1 MRKDKLLKEWF
12 EFNTKYWK
20 ALKLRAKL
28 HGHLKDSDVLPED
41 VLAQAAPVFVLST
54 GRVGTMLLT
63 RLFELEKGLNIEH
76 EALPEMLYTGKLAYA
91 DPSNIEFTKGA
102 FMAGR
107 YEAIR
112 DCQLQNLRYVE
123 TNNRLT
129 FFAPAMAALFPN
141 AKFIH
146 LLRHPDSF
154 VSSGIQRNW
163 YTGKTITDEG
173 RIAPAKDSGIE
184 RQQDKIAWLWNATNS
199 FIEDFKEGAGKDRT
213 LTVRSE
219 DLFSNAEEAERILN
233 WLDFKADKTSIQK
246 VLNRPVNTSRKKKT
260 QQEYNP
266 DLTPLVEKYYGSL
279 SINSSG

>member
-63 RLFELEKGLNIEH
+63 RLFELEKGLYIEH

-184 RQQDKIAWLWNATNS
+184 RQQDKIAWLWNATNA

-219 DLFSNAEEAERILN
+219 DLFSNTEEAERILN

-266 DLTPLVEKYYGSL
+266 DLTPLVEKYYGS
-279 SINSSG
+279 

>member
-63 RLFELEKGLNIEH
+63 RLFELEKGLHIEH

-154 VSSGIQRNW
+154 ISSGIQRNW

-184 RQQDKIAWLWNATNS
+184 SQQDKIAWLWNATNA
-199 FIEDFKEGAGKDRT
+199 FIDDFKEGAGKDRT

-266 DLTPLVEKYYGSL
+266 DLTPLVEKYYGS
-279 SINSSG
+279 

>member
-63 RLFELEKGLNIEH
+63 RLFELEKGLHIEH

-173 RIAPAKDSGIE
+173 RIAPGKDLGIE
-184 RQQDKIAWLWNATNS
+184 RQQDKIAWLWNATNA
-199 FIEDFKEGAGKDRT
+199 FIDDFKAGAGKDRT

-233 WLDFKADKTSIQK
+233 WLNFKADKTSIQK
-246 VLNRPVNTSRKKKT
+246 VLNTPVNSSRKKKT
-260 QQEYNP
+260 PQEYNT
-266 DLTPLVEKYYGSL
+266 DLTPLVKKYYG
-279 SINSSG
+279 N

>member
-63 RLFELEKGLNIEH
+63 RLFDLEKGLNIEH

-173 RIAPAKDSGIE
+173 RIAPAKNSGIE

-219 DLFSNAEEAERILN
+219 DLFSNTEEAERILN

-266 DLTPLVEKYYGSL
+266 DLTPLVEKYYGS
-279 SINSSG
+279 

>member
-63 RLFELEKGLNIEH
+63 RLFELEKGLYIEH

-129 FFAPAMAALFPN
+129 FFAPAMAVLFPN

-173 RIAPAKDSGIE
+173 RIAPAKDLGIE
-184 RQQDKIAWLWNATNS
+184 RQQDKIAWLWNATNA
-199 FIEDFKEGAGKDRT
+199 FIDDFKEGAGKDRT

-219 DLFSNAEEAERILN
+219 DLFSNTEEAERILN

-266 DLTPLVEKYYGSL
+266 DLTPLVEKYYGS
-279 SINSSG
+279 

>member
-173 RIAPAKDSGIE
+173 RIAPAKNSGIE
-184 RQQDKIAWLWNATNS
+184 RQQDKIAWLWNATNA

-266 DLTPLVEKYYGSL
+266 DLTPLVEKYYGS
-279 SINSSG
+279 

>member
-28 HGHLKDSDVLPED
+28 HGHLKDSEVLPED
-41 VLAQAAPVFVLST
+41 VLANAAPVFVLST

-63 RLFELEKGLNIEH
+63 RLFELEKGLHIEH

-173 RIAPAKDSGIE
+173 RIAPGKDLGIE
-184 RQQDKIAWLWNATNS
+184 RQQDKIAWLWNATNA
-199 FIEDFKEGAGKDRT
+199 FIDDFKTGVGKNRT

-233 WLDFKADKTSIQK
+233 WLNFKADKTSIQK
-246 VLNRPVNTSRKKKT
+246 VLNTPVNSSRKKKT
-260 QQEYNP
+260 PQEYNT
-266 DLTPLVEKYYGSL
+266 DLTPLVKKYYG
-279 SINSSG
+279 N

>member
-1 MRKDKLLKEWF
+1 MRKDKLIKEWF

-28 HGHLKDSDVLPED
+28 HGHLKDSEVLPED
-41 VLAQAAPVFVLST
+41 VLANAAPVFVLST

-63 RLFELEKGLNIEH
+63 RLFELEKGLHIEH

-173 RIAPAKDSGIE
+173 RIAPGKDLGIE
-184 RQQDKIAWLWNATNS
+184 RQQDKIAWLWNATNA
-199 FIEDFKEGAGKDRT
+199 FIDDFKAGAGKDRT

-233 WLDFKADKTSIQK
+233 WLNFKADKTSIQK
-246 VLNRPVNTSRKKKT
+246 VLNTPVNSSRKKKT
-260 QQEYNP
+260 PQEYNT
-266 DLTPLVEKYYGSL
+266 DLTPLVKKYYG
-279 SINSSG
+279 N

>member
-28 HGHLKDSDVLPED
+28 HGHLKDSEVLPED
-41 VLAQAAPVFVLST
+41 VLANAAPVFVLST

-63 RLFELEKGLNIEH
+63 RLFELEKGLHIEH

-173 RIAPAKDSGIE
+173 RIAHGKDLGIE
-184 RQQDKIAWLWNATNS
+184 RQQDKIAWLWNATNA
-199 FIEDFKEGAGKDRT
+199 FIDDFKAGAGKDRT

-233 WLDFKADKTSIQK
+233 WLNFKADKTSIQK
-246 VLNRPVNTSRKKKT
+246 VLNTPVNSSRKKKT
-260 QQEYNP
+260 PQEYNT
-266 DLTPLVEKYYGSL
+266 DLTPLVKKYYG
-279 SINSSG
+279 N

>member
-28 HGHLKDSDVLPED
+28 HGHLKDSHVLPED

-63 RLFELEKGLNIEH
+63 RLFELEKGLHIEH

-173 RIAPAKDSGIE
+173 RIAPGKDLGIE
-184 RQQDKIAWLWNATNS
+184 RQQDKIAWLWNATNA
-199 FIEDFKEGAGKDRT
+199 FIDDFKAGAGKDRT

-233 WLDFKADKTSIQK
+233 WLNFKADKTSIQK
-246 VLNRPVNTSRKKKT
+246 VLNTPVNSSRKKKT
-260 QQEYNP
+260 PQEYNM
-266 DLTPLVEKYYGSL
+266 DLTPLVKKYYG
-279 SINSSG
+279 N

>member
-28 HGHLKDSDVLPED
+28 HGHLKDSQVLPDD
-41 VLAQAAPVFVLST
+41 VLANAAPVFVLST

-63 RLFELEKGLNIEH
+63 RLFELEKGLHIEH

-184 RQQDKIAWLWNATNS
+184 RQQDKIAWLWNATNA

-266 DLTPLVEKYYGSL
+266 DLTPLVEKYYGS
-279 SINSSG
+279 

>member
-28 HGHLKDSDVLPED
+28 HGHLKDSEVLPDD
-41 VLAQAAPVFVLST
+41 VLANATPVFVLST

-63 RLFELEKGLNIEH
+63 RLFELEKGLHIEH

-173 RIAPAKDSGIE
+173 RIAPAKDLGIE
-184 RQQDKIAWLWNATNS
+184 RQQDKIAWLWNATNA
-199 FIEDFKEGAGKDRT
+199 FIDDFKEGAGKDRT

-233 WLDFKADKTSIQK
+233 WLDFKADKASIQK
-246 VLNRPVNTSRKKKT
+246 VLNTPVNKSRKKKT
-260 QQEYNP
+260 PQEYNV
-266 DLTPLVEKYYGSL
+266 DLTPLVKKYYG
-279 SINSSG
+279 N

>member
-28 HGHLKDSDVLPED
+28 HGHLKDSEVLPED
-41 VLAQAAPVFVLST
+41 VLANAAPVFVLST

-63 RLFELEKGLNIEH
+63 RLFELEKGLHIEH

-173 RIAPAKDSGIE
+173 RIAPGKDLGIE
-184 RQQDKIAWLWNATNS
+184 RQQDKIAWLWNATNA
-199 FIEDFKEGAGKDRT
+199 FIDDFKAGAGKDRT

-233 WLDFKADKTSIQK
+233 WLNFKADKTSIQK
-246 VLNRPVNTSRKKKT
+246 VLNTHVNSSRKKKT
-260 QQEYNP
+260 PQEYNT
-266 DLTPLVEKYYGSL
+266 DLTPLVKKYYG
-279 SINSSG
+279 N

>member
-28 HGHLKDSDVLPED
+28 HGHLKDSEVLPED
-41 VLAQAAPVFVLST
+41 VLANAAPVFVLST

-63 RLFELEKGLNIEH
+63 RLFELEKGLHIEH

-173 RIAPAKDSGIE
+173 RIAPGKDLGIE
-184 RQQDKIAWLWNATNS
+184 RQQDKIAWLWNATNA
-199 FIEDFKEGAGKDRT
+199 FIDDFKAGAGKDRT

-266 DLTPLVEKYYGSL
+266 DLTPLVEKYYGS
-279 SINSSG
+279 

>member
-63 RLFELEKGLNIEH
+63 RLFELEKGLYIEH

-184 RQQDKIAWLWNATNS
+184 RQQDKIAWLWNATNA

-213 LTVRSE
+213 LTVRAE
-219 DLFSNAEEAERILN
+219 DLFSNTEEAERILN

-266 DLTPLVEKYYGSL
+266 DLTPLVEKYYGS
-279 SINSSG
+279 

>member
-63 RLFELEKGLNIEH
+63 RLFELEKGLHIEH

-173 RIAPAKDSGIE
+173 RIAPAKNSGIE

-219 DLFSNAEEAERILN
+219 DLFSNTEEAERILN

-266 DLTPLVEKYYGSL
+266 DLTPLVEKYYGS
-279 SINSSG
+279 

>member
-63 RLFELEKGLNIEH
+63 RLFELEKGLYIEH

-173 RIAPAKDSGIE
+173 RIAPAKNSGIE
-184 RQQDKIAWLWNATNS
+184 RQQDKIAWLWNATNA

-219 DLFSNAEEAERILN
+219 DLFSNTEEAERILN

-266 DLTPLVEKYYGSL
+266 DLTPLVEKYYGS
-279 SINSSG
+279 

>member
-173 RIAPAKDSGIE
+173 RIAPAKNSGIE
-184 RQQDKIAWLWNATNS
+184 RQQDKIAWLWNATNA

-219 DLFSNAEEAERILN
+219 DLFSNTEEAERILN

>member
-63 RLFELEKGLNIEH
+63 RLFELEKGLHIEH

-184 RQQDKIAWLWNATNS
+184 SQQDKIAWLWNATNA
-199 FIEDFKEGAGKDRT
+199 FIDDFKEGAGKDRT

-219 DLFSNAEEAERILN
+219 DLFSNAEEAESILN

-260 QQEYNP
+260 QQEYNS
-266 DLTPLVEKYYGSL
+266 DLTPLVEKYYGS
-279 SINSSG
+279 

>member
-1 MRKDKLLKEWF
+1 
-12 EFNTKYWK
+12 
-20 ALKLRAKL
+20 
-28 HGHLKDSDVLPED
+28 
-41 VLAQAAPVFVLST
+41 
-54 GRVGTMLLT
+54 MLLT
-63 RLFELEKGLNIEH
+63 RLFELEKGLHIEH

-91 DPSNIEFTKGA
+91 DPNNIEFTKGA

-173 RIAPAKDSGIE
+173 RITPAKDLGIE
-184 RQQDKIAWLWNATNS
+184 RQQDKIAWLWNATNA
-199 FIEDFKEGAGKDRT
+199 FIDNFKTGAGKDRT

-233 WLDFKADKTSIQK
+233 WLNFKADKTSIQK
-246 VLNRPVNTSRKKKT
+246 VLNTPVNSSRKKKT
-260 QQEYNP
+260 PQEYNA
-266 DLTPLVEKYYGSL
+266 DLTPLVKKYY
-279 SINSSG
+279 SS

>member
-28 HGHLKDSDVLPED
+28 HGHLKDSEVLPDD
-41 VLAQAAPVFVLST
+41 VLANATPVFVLST

-63 RLFELEKGLNIEH
+63 RLFELEKGLHIEH

-102 FMAGR
+102 LMAGR

-184 RQQDKIAWLWNATNS
+184 RQQDKIAWLWNATNAY
-199 FIEDFKEGAGKDRT
+199 IEDFKEGAGKDRT

-219 DLFSNAEEAERILN
+219 DLFSNTEEAERILN
-233 WLDFKADKTSIQK
+233 WLDFKADKNSIQK
-246 VLNRPVNTSRKKKT
+246 VLNTPVNSSRKKKT
-260 QQEYNP
+260 QQEYNV
-266 DLTPLVEKYYGSL
+266 DLTPLVKKYYG
-279 SINSSG
+279 N

>member
-28 HGHLKDSDVLPED
+28 HGHLKDSEVLPED
-41 VLAQAAPVFVLST
+41 VLANAAPVFVLST

-63 RLFELEKGLNIEH
+63 RLFELEKGLHIEH

-173 RIAPAKDSGIE
+173 RIAPAKNSGIE
-184 RQQDKIAWLWNATNS
+184 RQQDKIAWLWNATNA

-219 DLFSNAEEAERILN
+219 DLFSNTEEAERILN

-266 DLTPLVEKYYGSL
+266 DLTPLVEKYYGS
-279 SINSSG
+279 

>member
-28 HGHLKDSDVLPED
+28 HGHLKDSEVLPED
-41 VLAQAAPVFVLST
+41 VLANAAPVFVLST

-63 RLFELEKGLNIEH
+63 RLFELENGLHIEH

-173 RIAPAKDSGIE
+173 RIAPAKDLGIE
-184 RQQDKIAWLWNATNS
+184 RQEDKIAWLWNATNA
-199 FIEDFKEGAGKDRT
+199 FIDDFKAGAGKDRT
-213 LTVRSE
+213 LTIRSE

-233 WLDFKADKTSIQK
+233 WLDFNADKRSIQK
-246 VLNRPVNTSRKKKT
+246 VLNTPVNSSRKKKT
-260 QQEYNP
+260 PQKYNA
-266 DLTPLVEKYYGSL
+266 DLTPLVKKYYG
-279 SINSSG
+279 N

>member
-28 HGHLKDSDVLPED
+28 HGHLKDSEVLPED
-41 VLAQAAPVFVLST
+41 VLANAAPVFVLST

-63 RLFELEKGLNIEH
+63 RLFELEKGLHIEH

-173 RIAPAKDSGIE
+173 RIAPAKNSGIE

-219 DLFSNAEEAERILN
+219 DLFSNTEEAERILN

-266 DLTPLVEKYYGSL
+266 DLTPLVEKYYGS
-279 SINSSG
+279 

>member
-28 HGHLKDSDVLPED
+28 HRHLKDSDVLPKD

-63 RLFELEKGLNIEH
+63 RLFELEKGLHIEH

-102 FMAGR
+102 LMAGR

-184 RQQDKIAWLWNATNS
+184 RQQDKIAWLWNATNAY
-199 FIEDFKEGAGKDRT
+199 IEDFKEGAGKDRT

-219 DLFSNAEEAERILN
+219 DLFSNTEEAERILN
-233 WLDFKADKTSIQK
+233 WLDFKADKNSIQK
-246 VLNRPVNTSRKKKT
+246 VLNTPVNSSRKKKT
-260 QQEYNP
+260 QQEYNV
-266 DLTPLVEKYYGSL
+266 DLTPLVKKYYG
-279 SINSSG
+279 N

>member
-28 HGHLKDSDVLPED
+28 HGHLKDSDVLPKD

-63 RLFELEKGLNIEH
+63 RLFELEKGLHIEH

-102 FMAGR
+102 LMAGR

-184 RQQDKIAWLWNATNS
+184 RQQDKIAWLWNATNAY
-199 FIEDFKEGAGKDRT
+199 IEDFKEGAGKDRT

-219 DLFSNAEEAERILN
+219 DLFSNTEEAERILN

-266 DLTPLVEKYYGSL
+266 DLTPLVEKYYGS
-279 SINSSG
+279 

>member
-12 EFNTKYWK
+12 EFNRKYWK
-20 ALKLRAKL
+20 ALKLRSKL
-28 HGHLKDSDVLPED
+28 HGHLSNSAALPEA
-41 VLAQAAPVFVLST
+41 VLADAEPVFVLST

-63 RLFELEKGLNIEH
+63 RLFELENGLHIEH
-76 EALPEMLYTGKLAYA
+76 EALPEMLYAGKLAYA
-91 DPSNIEFTKGA
+91 DPGNIEFIKGA

-107 YEAIR
+107 YEAVR
-112 DCQLQNLRYVE
+112 DCHISNLRYVE

-129 FFAPAMAALFPN
+129 FFAPAVAELFPK

-173 RIAPAKDSGIE
+173 RIAPPKDLAIE
-184 RQQDKIAWLWNATNS
+184 RQQDKIAWLWNATNA
-199 FIEDFKEGAGKDRT
+199 FIEEFKEGAGKDRT

-219 DLFSNAEEAERILN
+219 DLFSNAQEAERILN
-233 WLDFKADKTSIQK
+233 WLDFKADKRSIKK
-246 VLNRPVNTSRKKKT
+246 VLDTPVNTSRKKKIS
-260 QQEYNP
+260 QEYNP
-266 DLTPLVEKYYGSL
+266 DLTPLAKKYYGH
-279 SINSSG
+279 

>member
-28 HGHLKDSDVLPED
+28 HGHLKDSEVLPKD
-41 VLAQAAPVFVLST
+41 VLANAAPVFVLST

-63 RLFELEKGLNIEH
+63 RLFELENGLHIEH

-129 FFAPAMAALFPN
+129 FFAPAIAELFPK

-146 LLRHPDSF
+146 LVRHPSSF
-154 VSSGIQRNW
+154 ISSGMQRKW
-163 YTGKTITDEG
+163 YTGQSITDEG
-173 RIAPAKDSGIE
+173 RISPPESLNLMS
-184 RQQDKIAWLWNATNS
+184 RSDKIAWLWNTTNEY
-199 FIEDFKEGAGKDRT
+199 IENFKRSISVERVYT
-213 LTVRSE
+213 LQSE
-219 DLFSNAEEAERILN
+219 KLFTNVDEAISLMKWLKFQTQPDLAKKII
-233 WLDFKADKTSIQK
+233 DT
-246 VLNRPVNTSRKKKT
+246 PVNKSKTEKKYHSYDKS
-260 QQEYNP
+260 
-266 DLTPLVEKYYGSL
+266 LTPLSKLYYPESD
-279 SINSSG
+279 

>member
-28 HGHLKDSDVLPED
+28 HGHLKDSEVLPED
-41 VLAQAAPVFVLST
+41 VFANAAPVFVLST

-63 RLFELEKGLNIEH
+63 RLFELEKGLHIEH

-173 RIAPAKDSGIE
+173 RIAPGKDLGIE
-184 RQQDKIAWLWNATNS
+184 RQQDKIAWLWNATNA
-199 FIEDFKEGAGKDRT
+199 FIDDFKAGAGKDRT

-233 WLDFKADKTSIQK
+233 WLNFKADKTSIQK
-246 VLNRPVNTSRKKKT
+246 VLNTPVNSSRKKKT
-260 QQEYNP
+260 PQEYNT
-266 DLTPLVEKYYGSL
+266 DLTPLVKKYYG
-279 SINSSG
+279 N

>member
-28 HGHLKDSDVLPED
+28 HRHLKDSEVLADD
-41 VLAQAAPVFVLST
+41 VLANAAPVFVLST

-63 RLFELEKGLNIEH
+63 CLFELEKGLHIEH

-91 DPSNIEFTKGA
+91 DPGNIEFTKGA

-146 LLRHPDSF
+146 LLRHPGSF

-184 RQQDKIAWLWNATNS
+184 RQQDKIAWLWNATNA
-199 FIEDFKEGAGKDRT
+199 FIDDFKEGAGKDRT

-233 WLDFKADKTSIQK
+233 WLDFKTDKTSIQK
-246 VLNRPVNTSRKKKT
+246 VLNRPVNTSRKKKI

-266 DLTPLVEKYYGSL
+266 DLTPLVEKYYGS
-279 SINSSG
+279 

>member
-28 HGHLKDSDVLPED
+28 HGHLKDSEALPDD
-41 VLAQAAPVFVLST
+41 VLANATPVFVLST

-63 RLFELEKGLNIEH
+63 RLFELEKGLHIEH

-102 FMAGR
+102 LMAGR

-184 RQQDKIAWLWNATNS
+184 RQQDKIAWLWNATNAY
-199 FIEDFKEGAGKDRT
+199 IEDFKEGAGKDRT

-219 DLFSNAEEAERILN
+219 DLFSNTEEAERILN
-233 WLDFKADKTSIQK
+233 WLDFKADKNSIQK
-246 VLNRPVNTSRKKKT
+246 VLNTPVNSSRKKKT
-260 QQEYNP
+260 QQEYNV
-266 DLTPLVEKYYGSL
+266 DLTPLVKKYYG
-279 SINSSG
+279 N

>member
-28 HGHLKDSDVLPED
+28 HGHLKDSEVLPED
-41 VLAQAAPVFVLST
+41 VLANAAPVFVLST

-63 RLFELEKGLNIEH
+63 RLFDLEKGLHIEH

-146 LLRHPDSF
+146 LLRHPDNF

-173 RIAPAKDSGIE
+173 RIAPGKDLGIE
-184 RQQDKIAWLWNATNS
+184 RQQDKIAWLWNATNA
-199 FIEDFKEGAGKDRT
+199 FIDDFKAGAGKDRT

-233 WLDFKADKTSIQK
+233 WLNFKADKTSIQK
-246 VLNRPVNTSRKKKT
+246 VLNTPVNSSRKKKT
-260 QQEYNP
+260 PQEYNT
-266 DLTPLVEKYYGSL
+266 DLTPLVKKYYG
-279 SINSSG
+279 N

>member
-28 HGHLKDSDVLPED
+28 HGQLKDSEVLPED
-41 VLAQAAPVFVLST
+41 VLANAAPVFVLST

-63 RLFELEKGLNIEH
+63 RLFELEKGLHIEH

-173 RIAPAKDSGIE
+173 RIAPGKDLGIE
-184 RQQDKIAWLWNATNS
+184 RQQDKIAWLWNATNA
-199 FIEDFKEGAGKDRT
+199 FIDDFKTGAGKNRT

-233 WLDFKADKTSIQK
+233 WLNFKADKTSIQK
-246 VLNRPVNTSRKKKT
+246 VLNTPVNSSRKKKT
-260 QQEYNP
+260 PQEYNT
-266 DLTPLVEKYYGSL
+266 DLTPLVNKYYG
-279 SINSSG
+279 N

>member
-173 RIAPAKDSGIE
+173 RIAPAKNSGIE
-184 RQQDKIAWLWNATNS
+184 RQQDKIAWLWNATNA
-199 FIEDFKEGAGKDRT
+199 FIDDFKEGAGKDRT

-266 DLTPLVEKYYGSL
+266 DLTPLVEKYYGS
-279 SINSSG
+279 

>member
-1 MRKDKLLKEWF
+1 MRKDKLLKEWYD
-12 EFNTKYWK
+12 FNIKYWK

-28 HGHLKDSDVLPED
+28 HGHLENSEALPQHIFDESE
-41 VLAQAAPVFVLST
+41 PIFVLST

-63 RLFELEKGLNIEH
+63 RLFELEKGLHIEH
-76 EALPEMLYTGKLAYA
+76 EALPEMLYTGKLAYEN
-91 DPSNIEFTKGA
+91 PSNIEFTKGA

-173 RIAPAKDSGIE
+173 RIQPPSDAGAE
-184 RQQDKIAWLWNATNS
+184 TTQDKIAWLGNTTNA
-199 FIEDFKEGAGKDRT
+199 FIDDFKEGAGKDRT

-219 DLFSNAEEAERILN
+219 DLFSNVEEAQRILN
-233 WLDFKADKTSIQK
+233 WLDFKADKASIQK
-246 VLNRPVNTSRKKKT
+246 VL
-260 QQEYNP
+260 
-266 DLTPLVEKYYGSL
+266 
-279 SINSSG
+279 